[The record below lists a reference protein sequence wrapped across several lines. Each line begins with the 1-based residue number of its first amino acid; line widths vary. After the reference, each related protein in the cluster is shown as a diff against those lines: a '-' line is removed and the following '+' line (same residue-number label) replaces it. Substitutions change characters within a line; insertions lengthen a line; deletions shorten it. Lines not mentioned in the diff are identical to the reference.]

1 MAVLVI
7 VEVCFYLASSEAFS
21 FPGVHNPCR
30 MPPRFA
36 FRWRASAFGK
46 HFEPDETLAC
56 LS

>member
-1 MAVLVI
+1 MAVLLI